1 MWPRPSLVLPLIV
14 ALAACSGGVSE
25 STEAA
30 EGSGKDGPDGTA
42 SFGIG
47 TGLIV
52 GEQLVRELDTHNPVM
67 KVDVRLT
74 PPNYTVVHVRYST
87 ADGTAR
93 AGEDYQPVEGTLR
106 YEPGELVKTIEI
118 PLIGDELVEGD
129 EQFVLLLQLVSKSK
143 TMEPIK
149 VSMTIQDDD

>member
-1 MWPRPSLVLPLIV
+1 ML
-14 ALAACSGGVSE
+14 ALAACSGSAPADSE
-25 STEAA
+25 ATEATP
-30 EGSGKDGPDGTA
+30 KDGGAT

-52 GEQLVRELDTHNPVM
+52 GEQLLRELDTHDPVM

-74 PPNYTVVHVRYST
+74 PPNYTVVQVRYST
-87 ADGTAR
+87 ADGTAK
-93 AGEDYQPVEGTLR
+93 AGEDYQKVEGTLR
-106 YEPGELVKTIEI
+106 FEPGELVKTIDI
-118 PLIGDELVEGD
+118 PVLGDKIAEGD
-129 EQFVLLLQLVSKSK
+129 EQFVLLLQLVSRSK